1 MGILV
6 FLSKNLNQSKVL
18 DLAVTEEGVPSLG
31 RDGSTYQEYIV
42 PAFLTQVD
50 ELEDVAVAVAVVDA
64 VDVVGQALLEMVPP
78 SRSTLS
84 PLF

>member
-1 MGILV
+1 MGILD

-50 ELEDVAVAVAVVDA
+50 ELDDVAVDVA
-64 VDVVGQALLEMVPP
+64 DVLFKPLMLLMLLMLLEM
-78 SRSTLS
+78 
-84 PLF
+84 

>member
-50 ELEDVAVAVAVVDA
+50 ELDDVAVDVA
-64 VDVVGQALLEMVPP
+64 DVLFKPLMLLMLLMLLEM
-78 SRSTLS
+78 
-84 PLF
+84 